1 MCQLTKNIN
10 HISANVKIPFLFFN
24 LLMGSFQNTGAASTS
39 GEAGKSGGKPNLL
52 FIITDQQRFDALGH
66 AGNKVIKTPNLD
78 RLAKKGAFFRN
89 AYAPCAVCGPSRSSM
104 LTGTRIETN
113 GVTSNTETYDY
124 NEKAVMTMPTF
135 DEILAQNG
143 YHCEYYGK
151 WHALSSHAGV
161 YKNPVQYAENGK
173 YVFGS
178 GGQNH
183 IWEGYLNAL
192 GTKPEPGVG
201 QFKDGMSKYP
211 YIANPLDRF
220 YGKSYQELIASNLV
234 HTQPDQH
241 GKLLLNVEHTL
252 TAFQA
257 KQTLEAL
264 DRLKDKTFSLTC
276 SFHFPHSP
284 MLVPEPYYGMYPVDQ
299 MIPPV
304 SINDPMTNS
313 PYANSNSRTSRTE
326 YADPAKIKYM
336 ISEYYGI
343 ITEIDDWVGKI
354 LDKLDALGLADN
366 TLIIFTSDHGEMLG
380 AHGMRE
386 KNIFLEE
393 SSHIPLLVS
402 FPGKVK
408 AETTVNG
415 YVSLVDLFPT
425 ILDYLNVPEAKSDG
439 KSLRGLIDG
448 TDTKH
453 GKYVVTEW
461 DRENNPNYMVVKDG
475 WKLIIPYTIQST
487 VINVLYDLNTD
498 PYEMNNLLGA
508 NPERENY
515 KGKAEELRACL
526 LEWLAEQN
534 SIHYYSV
541 SKRDLMNGGKPTGNN
556 AVFVSQQIP
565 KFLPGQKH
573 TVSLTVKN
581 TGTTTWTKE
590 GNFKLISQSPER
602 NLAWGLNEV
611 NLKDGEQI
619 APNAEKT
626 FTFDITVPNFDGNYQ
641 FQWQMI
647 QEAEEWF
654 GEKSTLEK
662 VVIGDPGSYLDDCD
676 LKTGWLSS
684 QPLTVN
690 AEAQKQGAACIEYS
704 GSSTDEFKKSFSTP
718 FNSGLTKA
726 NGVLQFWYYISDAS
740 KMGTSNQVELG
751 SAGKNDID
759 EYSWKLT
766 NISSGWN
773 YLQFNVS
780 EANTIGN
787 PDMNAIN
794 WFRLYS
800 TKKAVVTTRLD
811 AIQIQ
816 KKTTVSSSFLKN
828 SSSLNL
834 KVDIYPNPLNG
845 NILSINLEGF
855 EHTNTLTITISNLLG
870 QIVYQ
875 EKIESKNNFVIDT
888 GILPKSFYL
897 LTVKSGE
904 SVVTTKLIVE

>member
-1 MCQLTKNIN
+1 MRQVPKSIKY
-10 HISANVKIPFLFFN
+10 ISANSKILFLFFT
-24 LLMGSFQNTGAASTS
+24 LCFWSFQNTGAASIS
-39 GEAGKSGGKPNLL
+39 GETSNSGGKPNLL
-52 FIITDQQRFDALGH
+52 FIITDQQRFDAMGY

-89 AYAPCAVCGPSRSSM
+89 AYSPCAVCGPSRSSM

-124 NEKAVMTMPTF
+124 SEKEVMTMPTF

-143 YHCEYYGK
+143 YNCEYYGK
-151 WHALSSHAGV
+151 WHAMSSHAGV

-178 GGQNH
+178 GGQSH
-183 IWEGYLNAL
+183 IWEGYLNSL
-192 GTKPEPGVG
+192 GSIPEPGTG

-220 YGKSYQELIASNLV
+220 YGMSYQELKASNLV
-234 HTQPDQH
+234 HSQPDQH
-241 GKLLLNVEHTL
+241 GKLLLNVEHTM

-264 DRLKDKTFSLTC
+264 ERLKDKTFSLTC

-284 MLVPEPYYGMYPVDQ
+284 MLVPEPYYGMYPVEQ
-299 MIPPV
+299 MITPF
-304 SINDPMTNS
+304 SINDPMENS
-313 PYANSNSRTSRTE
+313 PYSNSNSRKSRTE
-326 YADPAKIKYM
+326 YADPEKIKYM

-343 ITEIDDWVGKI
+343 ISEIDDWIGKI
-354 LDKLDALGLADN
+354 LDKLDALGIADN

-393 SSHIPLLVS
+393 SARIPLLIS
-402 FPGKVK
+402 FPGKIK
-408 AETTVNG
+408 TETKVNG

-448 TDTKH
+448 TDTNH

-475 WKLIIPYTIQST
+475 WKLIIPYTIHST
-487 VINVLYDLNTD
+487 VINAMYDLNTD
-498 PYEMNNLLGA
+498 PYEMNNLLGS
-508 NPERENY
+508 NTERENH
-515 KGKAEELRACL
+515 KGKAEELRGCL
-526 LEWLAEQN
+526 LEWLAEHN
-534 SIHYYSV
+534 SVHHYSV

-556 AVFVSQQIP
+556 AVFVSQQVP
-565 KFLPGQKH
+565 KLVPGQKH

-602 NLAWGLNEV
+602 NLVWGLNEV
-611 NLKDGEQI
+611 NLKEGERVE
-619 APNAEKT
+619 PNAEKT
-626 FTFDITVPNFDGNYQ
+626 FTFEITVPDFDGNYQ
-641 FQWQMI
+641 FQWQMM

-662 VVIGDPGSYLDDCD
+662 FVFGDPGSYLDDCD
-676 LKTGWLSS
+676 NKSGWLSS
-684 QPLTVN
+684 QPLTVHT
-690 AEAQKQGAACIEYS
+690 ETQKQGAACIEYS
-704 GSSTDEFKKSFSTP
+704 GSSTDEFKKSFSTS
-718 FNSGLTKA
+718 FNPGVTKT

-740 KMGTSNQVELG
+740 KMINANQVELG
-751 SAGKNDID
+751 SAGKNDTD
-759 EYSWKLT
+759 EFNWKLT

-773 YLQFNVS
+773 FVQLNIS
-780 EANTIGN
+780 DANTIGN
-787 PDMNAIN
+787 PDINAIN

-800 TKKAVVTTRLD
+800 NKSGVVTTRID
-811 AIQIQ
+811 AIQIL
-816 KKTTVSSSFLKN
+816 KKTTVNAPFIKSN
-828 SSSLNL
+828 SALYP

-845 NILSINLEGF
+845 NKLYVNLEGF
-855 EHTNTLTITISNLLG
+855 EPAKPLTITISNLLG
-870 QIVYQ
+870 QILYQ
-875 EKIESKNNFVIDT
+875 EKTESKNKLVIDT
-888 GILPKSFYL
+888 AVLKKSICS

-904 SVVTTKLIVE
+904 TIVSTKLIVE